1 MRKETKQNLIIAG
14 VSFVSVLGAYVAG
27 YGAGKDLV
35 KEMTKDKTGIK
46 AQKNIFK
53 YYLDNTKV
61 KK

>member
-14 VSFVSVLGAYVAG
+14 VSFVATLGAYVTG
-27 YGAGKDLV
+27 YSAGKDLV

-53 YYLDNTKV
+53 YYLDKTKV